1 MHKRYCKGLVCATT
15 FTTRRRGPAATQR
28 RRELQRTAEKL
39 QRTTSNAEKT
49 DTIQKQQH
57 PIVHS
62 LSIPVF
68 WIAAGI
74 CVIAEIAI
82 LRAAF
87 TPGGSTSESSPMPHS
102 PRGAEMIWA
111 VIPAIVLALLLAATW
126 RAVQHH

>member
-1 MHKRYCKGLVCATT
+1 LRDYVYNE
-15 FTTRRRGPAATQR
+15 TQR
-28 RRELQRTAEKL
+28 ACGHAEAQRTAENCRETTEKL
-39 QRTTSNAEKT
+39 QRNYRNAEKQK
-49 DTIQKQQH
+49 TIQTKTT